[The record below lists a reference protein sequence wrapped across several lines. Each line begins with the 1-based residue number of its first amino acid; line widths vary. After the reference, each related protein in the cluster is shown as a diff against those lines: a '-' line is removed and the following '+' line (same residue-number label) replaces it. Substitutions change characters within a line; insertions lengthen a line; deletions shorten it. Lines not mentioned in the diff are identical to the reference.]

1 MTVTS
6 TQTHEGGVANIA
18 LGRYLDTG
26 TAAAFTITVGFQPRY
41 VHVSNQ
47 TPGADLTWYEGMA
60 ANSAEKR
67 VIAGDKTLI
76 TSNGITVAEKG
87 FTVGLDTDTNKDN
100 EQVNW
105 IVFG

>member
-1 MTVTS
+1 MSVTS

-18 LGRYLDTG
+18 LGRYIDSG
-26 TAAAFTITVGFQPRY
+26 TAAEFVITVGFQPRY

-60 ANSAEKR
+60 AASAEKR
-67 VIAGDKTLI
+67 VTAGDKTLI
-76 TSNGITVAEKG
+76 TTLGITVAAKS
-87 FTVGLDTDTNKDN
+87 FTVGLDTDTNITS

-105 IVFG
+105 LAIG